1 MRYEVR
7 IAFRRR
13 GLEVA
18 IEYHFRDSSL
28 VLTRVRK
35 LPNNRPV
42 SSLVRPY
49 TFHPH
54 SLFDS
59 QLYSGPTACTSGAHT
74 ELIRFY
80 YGAISV
86 ISVRLPR
93 GDARAAPTWPVSD
106 FILIRS
112 VIIGEPAEEKTA
124 PAGPVGRGAMNEA
137 PEVSRADPRASQTI

>member
-1 MRYEVR
+1 MRITSGIPRSYLPGSASYR
-7 IAFRRR
+7 IIDQSA
-13 GLEVA
+13 
-18 IEYHFRDSSL
+18 
-28 VLTRVRK
+28 
-35 LPNNRPV
+35 V
-42 SSLVRPY
+42 SCVHTPFY
-49 TFHPH
+49 PH

-59 QLYSGPTACTSGAHT
+59 QLYSGPPACTSGART

-80 YGAISV
+80 YGVISV